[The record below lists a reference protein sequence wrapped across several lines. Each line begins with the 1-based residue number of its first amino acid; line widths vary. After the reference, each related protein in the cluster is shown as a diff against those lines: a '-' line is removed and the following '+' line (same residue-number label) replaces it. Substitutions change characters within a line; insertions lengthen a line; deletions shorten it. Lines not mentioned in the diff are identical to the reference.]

1 MRSKGKSTYWGL
13 IVLLM
18 AAFLVSGCG
27 QEQEVI
33 KETEI
38 SVNTA
43 QVEERNI
50 AKSVRYAGMV
60 RGQNEVYLMPKVA
73 ARVTG
78 IRVNPGDAVSQGQT
92 LITLDSSDF
101 HAAVAQAEA
110 GVKAANI
117 QLETARLALERTR
130 SSMSWS
136 GFPAAAGT
144 SPKCL

>member
-73 ARVTG
+73 ARG
-78 IRVNPGDAVSQGQT
+78 NGHS
-92 LITLDSSDF
+92 
-101 HAAVAQAEA
+101 
-110 GVKAANI
+110 
-117 QLETARLALERTR
+117 
-130 SSMSWS
+130 
-136 GFPAAAGT
+136 
-144 SPKCL
+144 C